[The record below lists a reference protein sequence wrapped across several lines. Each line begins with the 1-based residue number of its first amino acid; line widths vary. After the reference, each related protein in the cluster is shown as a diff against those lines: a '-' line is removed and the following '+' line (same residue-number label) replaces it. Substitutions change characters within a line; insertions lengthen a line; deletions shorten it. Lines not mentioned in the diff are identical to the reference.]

1 MLCDNSYRLPAK
13 RSILDVAAVLDL
25 PLVVTRIGIHRRFF
39 VGIIIKKFKKLSTD
53 YSPQNSIKLLFIKL
67 YDFCL
72 QATSRQKSPLQ
83 IFSESPPKRNEILR
97 FRKFQESFVKVSL
110 SPKVLALQSRV
121 SYFISKKTTFLWVFW
136 YSWKCARKRSKL

>member
-1 MLCDNSYRLPAK
+1 M
-13 RSILDVAAVLDL
+13 
-25 PLVVTRIGIHRRFF
+25 
-39 VGIIIKKFKKLSTD
+39 STD

-72 QATSRQKSPLQ
+72 QPTSRQKSPLQ

-110 SPKVLALQSRV
+110 SSKVLALQSRV
-121 SYFISKKTTFLWVFW
+121 SYFISKKTTFLFDIVGSVPGKGLNCSHFVKVIRLLSRVCKFLNKIKLHFFQKMFSKTTVFE
-136 YSWKCARKRSKL
+136 SVEDFPEKRLS